1 MQRKALAWMLVFT
14 FFLTGCRVPVSVT
27 PTAMPEATQTQ
38 ALPTPTSRLPL
49 ASDTPAPTETS
60 LPAPAPS
67 ETSQPTG
74 ECEISVP
81 AGVNIYTRPST
92 EADLFYTSGEGEQI
106 PPALARTADGWIG
119 FDPGVAQAANVG
131 PFRLRWLQESQATL
145 QGDCAALPIVRGPPP
160 GVCFDMIVAPTDVHS
175 GPDLTTSV
183 LITLQPDDYAEL
195 LGTTPEQSW
204 AKISL
209 LRGSP
214 SQDLQGWVDIASL
227 NVNGPCSPLPTVQ
240 P

>member
-1 MQRKALAWMLVFT
+1 
-14 FFLTGCRVPVSVT
+14 
-27 PTAMPEATQTQ
+27 
-38 ALPTPTSRLPL
+38 
-49 ASDTPAPTETS
+49 
-60 LPAPAPS
+60 
-67 ETSQPTG
+67 
-74 ECEISVP
+74 
-81 AGVNIYTRPST
+81 
-92 EADLFYTSGEGEQI
+92 
-106 PPALARTADGWIG
+106 
-119 FDPGVAQAANVG
+119 
-131 PFRLRWLQESQATL
+131 
-145 QGDCAALPIVRGPPP
+145 
-160 GVCFDMIVAPTDVHS
+160 MIVAPTDVHS